1 MRQRSS
7 IVRYNIIVFEQDFVY
22 ANRDVNSNIEDALNA
37 RFAYVDKNIEG
48 DVASRC
54 IRDVFNIEVERNI
67 NNVCEIAFNSKD
79 CFVEIVSMH
88 AIANINI
95 LEEDN
100 FVDNKVEDVSMSI
113 IVKKKYIEIIFVA

>member
-1 MRQRSS
+1 
-7 IVRYNIIVFEQDFVY
+7 
-22 ANRDVNSNIEDALNA
+22 
-37 RFAYVDKNIEG
+37 
-48 DVASRC
+48 
-54 IRDVFNIEVERNI
+54 
-67 NNVCEIAFNSKD
+67 
-79 CFVEIVSMH
+79 MH